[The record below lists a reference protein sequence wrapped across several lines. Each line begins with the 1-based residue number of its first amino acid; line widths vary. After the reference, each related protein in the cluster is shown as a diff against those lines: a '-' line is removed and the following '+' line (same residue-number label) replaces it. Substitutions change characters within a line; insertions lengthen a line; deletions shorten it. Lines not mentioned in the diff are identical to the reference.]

1 MRVLFDS
8 GSHRS
13 FITAKAVSKLDL
25 RPVRR
30 ERLGIKAFGSSEA
43 ESAEREVV
51 EISLGPLN
59 GSNHVKIEAFV
70 VNDIAS
76 IPNIHVEVV
85 KETFLH
91 LTNVWFSDVCRNDD
105 FLEIDC
111 LVGSDW
117 LWSFQEGETIRGGPQ
132 EPVAVKTS
140 LGWVLSGPLQG
151 EKILSSYDCHVN
163 VCVDPM
169 SAPNKVEKQE
179 IDSNL
184 HKLWDLDSIGIREED
199 KVHESVLDDIA
210 FTGSRY
216 SVGIP
221 WKLGHK
227 PLPSNYNV
235 CLLSVRET
243 PCALIMFMCICI

>member
-30 ERLGIKAFGSSEA
+30 EKLGIKAFGSSEA

-91 LTNVWFSDVCRNDD
+91 LTSVWFSDVCRNDD

-117 LWSFQEGETIRGGPQ
+117 L
-132 EPVAVKTS
+132 
-140 LGWVLSGPLQG
+140 
-151 EKILSSYDCHVN
+151 
-163 VCVDPM
+163 
-169 SAPNKVEKQE
+169 
-179 IDSNL
+179 
-184 HKLWDLDSIGIREED
+184 
-199 KVHESVLDDIA
+199 
-210 FTGSRY
+210 
-216 SVGIP
+216 
-221 WKLGHK
+221 
-227 PLPSNYNV
+227 
-235 CLLSVRET
+235 
-243 PCALIMFMCICI
+243 